1 MKDTKV
7 KVSLLENFK
16 EKKKIEINTL
26 NIDELDF

>member
-7 KVSLLENFK
+7 KVSILENFK
-16 EKKKIEINTL
+16 EKKIEINTL